1 VANTPSHRAQL
12 ARRQERAPAWR
23 RKQLERKTLQWYATE
38 TGISLRTA
46 NNDRDFFMAKA
57 DEGVIDLAARTREEY
72 RAEEMERYAA
82 LEVRL
87 ADPQIKPDRKIELAL
102 SIIRGRKDLLGLDEP
117 SRSVSAHVNV
127 DADIVDPSTLPEY
140 RRWLHETRFM
150 DSATKEKMFQL
161 IAQSG
166 LNVRIHKTVEVPTSS
181 PLWDQPKLQVPKG
194 PEDSDDAD

>member
-1 VANTPSHRAQL
+1 V
-12 ARRQERAPAWR
+12 WR
-23 RKQLERKTLQWYATE
+23 RKELERRTLQWYADE
-38 TGISLRTA
+38 TGVSLRTA
-46 NNDRDFFMAKA
+46 NNDRDYFMAKA
-57 DEGVIDLAARTREEY
+57 DEAVVDLAAKTRDDY
-72 RAEEMERYAA
+72 RAEEMLRYAD
-82 LEVRL
+82 LEASL
-87 ADPQIKPDRKIELAL
+87 LDPRIKPDRKIELAL

-150 DSATKEKMFQL
+150 DSATKEEMFQL

-181 PLWDQPKLQVPKG
+181 PLWDQPKLQVPKA